1 MLRPRLISKL
11 FYGLLL
17 ASLRQQSSSPTSLK
31 AILFQKRS
39 GYRRTVSVVQFV
51 DDLIPWF
58 KFTDLSSQW
67 ISKNNRFPWVSV
79 ETELIA
85 SGTGAAVF
93 RVSWRGAEK
102 VLRIYRRSL
111 GKPLGGLLQVAAYYK
126 SNYEMLLSW
135 YGSSAGLV
143 LPMDFLVLQG
153 PSLVGPVTASLQ
165 PYIHGQKYDLFEDFS
180 DNELL
185 ALLAKND
192 PLRQQFLCFAG
203 QTLLQWHDHKM
214 CFDFLGRD
222 NIMLVDQSGKY
233 SLCISDCGI
242 FKFDDLNSKYVRIK
256 PRFEQRIDRLAF
268 LYKKAKASSPG
279 AHTSP
284 VPARH

>member
-1 MLRPRLISKL
+1 M
-11 FYGLLL
+11 
-17 ASLRQQSSSPTSLK
+17 
-31 AILFQKRS
+31 
-39 GYRRTVSVVQFV
+39 VQFV
-51 DDLIPWF
+51 DDLIPRL
-58 KFTDLSSQW
+58 KFTDLSSHW
-67 ISKNNRFPWVSV
+67 IYKNNRFPWVSV

-93 RVSWRGAEK
+93 RVSWQGAEK

-111 GKPLGGLLQVAAYYK
+111 GKPLGGLLRVAAYYK

-135 YGSSAGLV
+135 YGSPPGLV
-143 LPMDFLVLQG
+143 LPMDFLILQG
-153 PSLVGPVTASLQ
+153 PSLVGPVAASLQ
-165 PYIHGQKYDLFEDFS
+165 PYIHGQTYDLFEDFS

-192 PLRQQFLCFAG
+192 RLREQFLCFAG
-203 QTLLQWHDHKM
+203 QTLLQWHEHKM
-214 CFDFLGRD
+214 CFDFLGKE
-222 NIMLVDQSGKY
+222 NIMLVDQGSKY

-242 FKFDDLNSKYVRIK
+242 FRFDDSNSKYVRIK

-268 LYKKAKASSPG
+268 LYKKASTRVTHA
-279 AHTSP
+279 SP